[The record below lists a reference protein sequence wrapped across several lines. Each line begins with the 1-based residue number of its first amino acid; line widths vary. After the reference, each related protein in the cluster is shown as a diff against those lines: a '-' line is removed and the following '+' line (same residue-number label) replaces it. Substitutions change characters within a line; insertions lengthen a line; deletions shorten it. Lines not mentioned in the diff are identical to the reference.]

1 MLRFQSKRVILVGDL
16 RLNRI
21 MRLARKMEMLQL
33 ELVEE
38 ELELQEVGEIEVEV
52 AVVEVAEEDV
62 EVDQKEEFLDLNWRK
77 SNSQSSKIS
86 V

>member
-1 MLRFQSKRVILVGDL
+1 
-16 RLNRI
+16 

-52 AVVEVAEEDV
+52 AVVEAAEEDV